1 MVIYNVDVVELAHK
15 YCQGP
20 QRHPWN
26 WNGMYTASHISEG
39 SGHAGSCAALSAR
52 EAGCQRVVIVDK
64 CPPEWV
70 GGNGYFTAGAH
81 RTVHGGLQDL
91 LPIVQNVTPDEAENI
106 DMNAYTADEFTRD
119 IMRLGDD
126 RSDPE
131 VVKAV
136 VDGSRDAVQWLADRV
151 KVPFILSFH
160 RQAYLVN
167 GRQVFW
173 GGLVLSVEDGGK
185 GLIAAHR
192 AALAAAG
199 VETWFNT
206 AAVELLV
213 DGEVVVGVAVDRE
226 GTRLELRAPAVI
238 LACGGFEANKD
249 LRGKHLGADWE
260 RAKVRGTPYNTG
272 DGLMLAQRVGAR
284 LAGDFAG
291 CHSTCWDANAPAD
304 RGDRVLSNQFT
315 KSGYPLGLM
324 LNVRGARFVDEGAD
338 FRNYTYAKFG
348 RAILAQPGGI
358 AFQVWDSTVTG
369 LLRKEEYADDVVEQ
383 VWADTLEALAEKLRA
398 KGLEDPGTFVQTIRQ
413 YNAATAAFRAEH
425 PKKKWDPAVKDG
437 MSTQARAVQLE
448 LPKSNWAL
456 PFEKPPYLA
465 IKVACGVTFTFGGLM
480 IDPDTASV
488 ISEATGKP
496 IRGLFCTGELVG
508 GLFYGNYPGGSG
520 LTNGAVFGKKAGRSA
535 AKLMHVV

>member
-1 MVIYNVDVVELAHK
+1 MSADASDSPELQFDCIVV
-15 YCQGP
+15 
-20 QRHPWN
+20 
-26 WNGMYTASHISEG
+26 G

-52 EAGCQRVVIVDK
+52 DAGCQRVIIVDK

-91 LPIVQNVTPDEAENI
+91 LPIVQNVTPDAAENI
-106 DMNAYTADEFTRD
+106 DLNAYSPDEFTRD
-119 IMRLGDD
+119 IMRLGDG
-126 RSDPE
+126 RSDPA

-192 AALAAAG
+192 TALAAAG
-199 VETWFNT
+199 VKTWFNT

-226 GTRLELRAPAVI
+226 GTRLELCAPAVI

-249 LRGKHLGADWE
+249 LRGKHLGANWE

-272 DGLMLAQRVGAR
+272 DGLTLAQRVGAR

-324 LNVRGARFVDEGAD
+324 LNVRGTRFVDEGAD

-348 RAILAQPGGI
+348 RAILAQPGGV
-358 AFQVWDSTVTG
+358 AFQVWDGTVTG

-383 VWADTLEALAEKLRA
+383 VWADTLEALAEKLRT
-398 KGLEDPGTFVQTIRQ
+398 KGLEDPQVFVKTIRQ
-413 YNAATAAFRAEH
+413 YNAATDAFRAEH
-425 PKKKWDPAVKDG
+425 LEKKWDPAVKDG
-437 MSTQARAVQLE
+437 LSTQASTVQLE

-456 PFEKPPYLA
+456 PLEKPPFLA
-465 IKVACGVTFTFGGLM
+465 VKVACGVTFTFGGLA
-480 IDPDTASV
+480 IDPGTAGV
-488 ISEATGKP
+488 ISDTTGKP
-496 IRGLFCTGELVG
+496 IDGLFCTGELVG

-520 LTNGAVFGKKAGRSA
+520 LTNGAVFGMKAGQSA
-535 AKLMHVV
+535 AKWVRAV

>member
-1 MVIYNVDVVELAHK
+1 MSAGTKTVPSLDYDCIVV
-15 YCQGP
+15 
-20 QRHPWN
+20 
-26 WNGMYTASHISEG
+26 G

-52 EAGCQRVVIVDK
+52 DAGCKRVLVVDK

-91 LPIVQNVTPDEAENI
+91 LPIVQNVSPEAARNI
-106 DMNAYTADEFTRD
+106 DLDAYTADDFTRD
-119 IMRLGDD
+119 IMRLGNG
-126 RSDPE
+126 RSDPG

-192 AALAAAG
+192 AALEAAG
-199 VETWFNT
+199 IETWFNT
-206 AAVELLV
+206 AATEVLV
-213 DGEVVVGVAVDRE
+213 DGDAVVGLVVDKE
-226 GTRLELRAPAVI
+226 GTPLRLRAPAVI
-238 LACGGFEANKD
+238 LACGGFEANRE
-249 LRGKHLGADWE
+249 LRGKHLGTDWE

-272 DGLMLAQRVGAR
+272 DGLALAQRVGAR
-284 LAGDFAG
+284 LTGDFAG
-291 CHSTCWDANAPAD
+291 CHSTCWDANAPSD

-324 LNVRGARFVDEGAD
+324 LNTRGARFVDEGED

-348 RAILAQPGGI
+348 RAILAQPGGV
-358 AFQVWDSTVTG
+358 AFQVWDSAVVG
-369 LLRKEEYADDVVEQ
+369 WLRKEEYADDVVERI
-383 VWADTLEALAEKLRA
+383 WADSVRGLAEKLEE
-398 KGLEDPGTFVQTIRQ
+398 KGLEDKEAFVRTVER
-413 YNAATAAFRAEH
+413 YNEATRAFRAEH
-425 PKKKWDPAVKDG
+425 PDKEWDPAVKDG
-437 MSTQARAVQLE
+437 LSTQSSSVQLE

-456 PFEKPPYLA
+456 PIEQPPFLA
-465 IKVACGVTFTFGGLM
+465 VEVTCGITFTFGGLA
-480 IDPDTASV
+480 IEPGTAGV
-488 ISEATGKP
+488 ISEKTGKP

-520 LTNGAVFGKKAGRSA
+520 LTGGAVFGRKAGEEA
-535 AKLMHVV
+535 AKLAAAAAA